1 MHCYRL
7 EAIWDYFKNLHC
19 LESQSL
25 QVLIL
30 FTLGLDKSQHL
41 SNKIV
46 QTMWTH
52 KSKQDR
58 SFIDEDNNENTQS
71 YR

>member
-19 LESQSL
+19 VKSQYL

-30 FTLGLDKSQHL
+30 FTLDSDKSQHL

-46 QTMWTH
+46 QTM
-52 KSKQDR
+52 
-58 SFIDEDNNENTQS
+58 
-71 YR
+71 